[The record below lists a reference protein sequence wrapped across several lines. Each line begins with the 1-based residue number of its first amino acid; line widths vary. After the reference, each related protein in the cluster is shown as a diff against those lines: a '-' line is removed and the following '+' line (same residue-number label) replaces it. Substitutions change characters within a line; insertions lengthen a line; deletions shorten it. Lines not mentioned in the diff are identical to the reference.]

1 MAKLIVKD
9 KVGLGEFLIK
19 AAQDTG
25 QIRQRLVDDPIGCL
39 AKYLD
44 IPPDRVDEQGNTVK
58 HTISVHQDSRDET
71 HMVLPW
77 KDDVDRAMDRIDHQ
91 SNIYPSEYRP
101 GSPDYID
108 DSKYP
113 RRALFFRF
121 GEYMFGRCKH

>member
-25 QIRQRLVDDPIGCL
+25 EVRRHLVDHPIADL
-39 AKYLD
+39 AKYIN
-44 IPPDRVDEQGNTVK
+44 IPKDRVDEQGKTVT
-58 HTISVHQDSRDET
+58 HTIIVHEDSRDVT

-77 KDDVDRAMDRIDHQ
+77 KDDVDRAMDRIDNQ
-91 SNIYPSEYRP
+91 TNIYPSEYRP
-101 GSPDYID
+101 GAPEYID
-108 DSKYP
+108 DSKFP